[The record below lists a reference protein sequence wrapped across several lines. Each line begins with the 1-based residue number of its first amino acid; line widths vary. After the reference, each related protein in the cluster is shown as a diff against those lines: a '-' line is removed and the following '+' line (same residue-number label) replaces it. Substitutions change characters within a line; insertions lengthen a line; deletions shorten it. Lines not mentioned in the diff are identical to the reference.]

1 MAATV
6 APSGDFEIADA
17 LSFGWD
23 RFKANIGPLAI
34 TVAVVI
40 FVEIVLSVISSGR
53 TGFGGFILSLVTF
66 LIGQIIAMG
75 WVRISLNIVGGRPA
89 GVSDMWERLDLFVP
103 YVVAAIIFSVMVG
116 IGFILLIVPGVYL
129 ALTFGFYGFNVM
141 DKEMGALDALKRSV
155 ELTRGRKWK
164 LLAFWVTI
172 LFLNLLGLILL
183 VVGVLVT
190 AGVSLIAVGY
200 VYRSLE
206 GARPPLQPSPQ
217 T

>member
-23 RFKANIGPLAI
+23 RFKANLGPLAI
-34 TVAVVI
+34 TIAVVI
-40 FVEIVLSVISSGR
+40 FVEIVLSVISSGQ
-53 TGFGGFILSLVTF
+53 TGFARFLLGIVTF
-66 LIGQIIAMG
+66 CIGQIIAMG

-89 GVSDMWERLDLFVP
+89 GVSDMWERLDLFLP
-103 YVVAAIIFSVMVG
+103 YVVAAVIFSVMVG
-116 IGFILLIVPGVYL
+116 IGLFLLIVPGVYL

-141 DKEMGALDALKRSV
+141 DKEMSPLDALKRSA

-164 LLAFWVTI
+164 LLAFWLT
-172 LFLNLLGLILL
+172 LFFLNVLGLILL

-206 GARPPLQPSPQ
+206 GGGAPAQPSPR